1 MLARRVLAL
10 ARQGSYK
17 KWCDRYG
24 FETIRRLAEEGF
36 SDEEIAERC
45 GLTFDV
51 FQRWR
56 KKYAKFRDAIEIG
69 RKEADFSVV
78 EALYKKATGYSV
90 KTNKTHKLKRVDYDP
105 DTGKKVR
112 EYEELATGMDETFIP
127 GDLSAEKYWLE
138 CRRGDRWGGK
148 DIEDETDG
156 GGEFGVLLM
165 PDADLLDEQGDEDEQ
180 EG

>member
-105 DTGKKVR
+105 DTGKKVK
-112 EYEELATGMDETFIP
+112 EYEELAVGFDESYVPPDLKAEIFWLKNRQPCRWKEKELHVDDGEDGEGGIVEIP
-127 GDLSAEKYWLE
+127 RADRIGDLE
-138 CRRGDRWGGK
+138 
-148 DIEDETDG
+148 DG
-156 GGEFGVLLM
+156 GE
-165 PDADLLDEQGDEDEQ
+165 
-180 EG
+180 